1 MKLYHYPEEP
11 TVLWAAKVVGRP
23 MRWTGTRSEFLA
35 SDTHA
40 RDHHTVGRIAFD
52 ADTGQYLSGTFMD
65 YAIPR
70 AADLPSFALDSNA
83 TLDPDNPRGIKGSGE
98 SGTRGVQQITQ
109 FLTTRIL
116 TTRKIWHAHQEVK
129 AG

>member
-1 MKLYHYPEEP
+1 MKLYHYPDEP
-11 TVLWAAKVVGRP
+11 TVLWAAKVVGRQV
-23 MRWTGTRSEFLA
+23 RWTGTRSESLA

-40 RDHHTVGRIAFD
+40 RDQHTVGRIAFD

-83 TLDPDNPRGIKGSGE
+83 TLDPDNPLGIRGPAKAAPS
-98 SGTRGVQQITQ
+98 
-109 FLTTRIL
+109 
-116 TTRKIWHAHQEVK
+116 AHRRAFATVSSTPCG
-129 AG
+129 ASAFNRSLNP